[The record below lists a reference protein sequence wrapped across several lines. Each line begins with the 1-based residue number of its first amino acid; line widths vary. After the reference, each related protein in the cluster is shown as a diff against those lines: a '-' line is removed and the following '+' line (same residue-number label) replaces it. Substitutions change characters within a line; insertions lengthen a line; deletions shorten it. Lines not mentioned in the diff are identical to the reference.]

1 MSSDERAIRQFLTT
15 WFEAT
20 ANDDFDT
27 LLANVADDIVFL
39 TPYKPPMGKKE
50 FAESLWANAGKF
62 RIECEGE
69 YQEVVVSGDMAH
81 AHGHLDVTLKLKAGG
96 ETKLTGHTLSVFRK
110 QADGRWL
117 LSRDANLLAAVE

>member
-1 MSSDERAIRQFLTT
+1 MSSDERAIREFLRR

-39 TPYKPPMGKKE
+39 TPYKPPMGKRE
-50 FAESLWANAGKF
+50 FAESLRANAGKF

-69 YQEVVVSGDMAH
+69 YKEVIVSGDMAH
-81 AHGHLDVTLKLKAGG
+81 AHGHLTVTLKLKGGG
-96 ETKLTGHTLSVFRK
+96 ETKFNGHTLSLFRK
-110 QADGRWL
+110 QPNGKWL
-117 LSRDANLLAAVE
+117 LSRDANLLAAAE